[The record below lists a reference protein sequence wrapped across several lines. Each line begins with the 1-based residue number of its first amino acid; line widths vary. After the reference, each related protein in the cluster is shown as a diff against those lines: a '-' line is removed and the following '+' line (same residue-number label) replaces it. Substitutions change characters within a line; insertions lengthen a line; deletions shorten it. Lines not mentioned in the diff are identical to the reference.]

1 VNEPDEETEPL
12 RQTPGVLRP
21 TRLALASWLSVPLA
35 FHVHVHIHHHFHG
48 PPGGYI
54 GLAAAALA
62 SWAGLP
68 GPGEAA
74 LVAGG
79 VVAARG
85 RLDVVE
91 VVLIA
96 WAGAAAGGMIGWVLG
111 LRGGRAL
118 VATRRL
124 PLYRSRTRAL
134 GQGERFFE
142 RYGLLAV
149 FFTPSWMAGIAEM
162 RWTRFIPANAVA
174 SLVWALTLGA
184 GSYFA
189 GPPIVDVFQDVGT
202 AGLIVVLGA
211 LFGGILLESVRRRR
225 RRARLGS

>member
-1 VNEPDEETEPL
+1 V
-12 RQTPGVLRP
+12 VRP
-21 TRLALASWLSVPLA
+21 ARLVLASVLWAPLA
-35 FHVHVHIHHHFHG
+35 VHVHLHHHFHG

-54 GLAAAALA
+54 GLGLAAIA

-74 LVAGG
+74 LVAAG

-85 RLDVVE
+85 RLDIVE
-91 VVLIA
+91 VILIA
-96 WAGAAAGGMIGWVLG
+96 WAGATAGGLLGWVLG

-124 PLYRSRTRAL
+124 PLHRSRTRAL
-134 GQGERFFE
+134 AQGERFYG

-162 RWTRFIPANAVA
+162 RWTRFVPANAVA
-174 SLVWALTLGA
+174 ALVWALTLGL
-184 GSYFA
+184 GSYLV
-189 GPPIVDVFQDVGT
+189 GPTILDTFQDIGTVGLVIT
-202 AGLIVVLGA
+202 LGVLA
-211 LFGGILLESVRRRR
+211 GGIAAETVRRRR
-225 RRARLGS
+225 RRARALGDA